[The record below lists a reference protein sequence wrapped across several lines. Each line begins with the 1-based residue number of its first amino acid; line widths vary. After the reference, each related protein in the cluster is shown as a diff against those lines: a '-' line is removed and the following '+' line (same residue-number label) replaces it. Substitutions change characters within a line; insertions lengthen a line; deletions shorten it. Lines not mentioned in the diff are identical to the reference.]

1 MIKCG
6 ITGSSGVL
14 GQKLIKKANFK
25 FVKFR
30 GNISNKN
37 DVNTW
42 IQKNQFDLIIH
53 LAAIVP
59 TNIVNRNYKI
69 AKKVNYLGTVN
80 LIKSINKYNSN
91 LKWFFF
97 ASTSHVYSINKNL
110 KLLKENSTK
119 KPYTLYGQTKL
130 YAENF
135 IKKNLKKRYKCCI
148 GRIFSFTDKKQ
159 AKYFFIP
166 SMVNKILTTK
176 NKTVF
181 FKNLS
186 HYRDFISTDDICSAI
201 THLWKKKAV
210 GEYNIAS
217 GKKIYLED
225 LVKLICK
232 KKKKIPFIVKENHEK
247 TYLLA
252 NINKIK
258 KTGWKPSKNINNI
271 VADYLS

>member
-6 ITGSSGVL
+6 ITGSNGVL
-14 GQKLIKKANFK
+14 GQKLIKKTNFK

-37 DVNTW
+37 DVNNW
-42 IQKNQFDLIIH
+42 IKKNHFDLIIH

-59 TNIVNRNYKI
+59 TNIVNKNYKE
-69 AKKVNYLGTVN
+69 AKKVNYTGTVN
-80 LIKSINKYNSN
+80 LINSINKHNIN

-97 ASTSHVYSINKNL
+97 ASTSHVYSISKNL
-110 KLLKENSTK
+110 KLLKESSIK

-130 YAENF
+130 DAENF
-135 IKKNLKKRYKCCI
+135 IKKKLKKTYKSCI

-159 AKYFFIP
+159 AKEFFIP
-166 SMVNKILTTK
+166 SMASKILTSK
-176 NKTVF
+176 KKIVF
-181 FKNLS
+181 FKNLN

-201 THLWKKKAV
+201 IHLWKKKAV

-232 KKKKIPFIVKENHEK
+232 KKKKNPLITKENDKK

-258 KTGWKPSKNINNI
+258 KIGWKPSKNINNI
-271 VADYLS
+271 ITDYLS